1 MRIRHGFCL
10 INFIVAV
17 WFCLSVNAADESPR
31 VDEGSLL
38 WISDVHFNPFHG
50 GDVLPL
56 ATADG
61 KNWRNHQK
69 WGKILASMPVNQ
81 KCSGAEDTNDFLM
94 QMVLQKA
101 SEVTRNSKPDFILMT
116 GDFLSH
122 DFTAC
127 YFNRSGLPQQLLS
140 VDQHNDFVRQTMA
153 YVAMSVSDRFPGIPV
168 IAVLGNNDAFC
179 GDYDVRGN
187 SGFLASTQAT
197 FQKYFLADLSDD
209 FQELGGCY
217 STEIPQTN
225 HRVIVLNS
233 IPFMQVYPALKYV
246 SASPL
251 QKSSCES
258 LRRVE
263 LVDEDQW
270 LRNEVN
276 TLNSG
281 NKAWIA
287 CHVPPGINC
296 YDGRQYWNSQ
306 REEMGKQSFIDQ
318 FVSFYRSKQ
327 QHLAGILAGHSHMA
341 EFKLING
348 QQGEP
353 QSSVLMAPSVAR
365 NHGNNASFRL
375 MKFDRKTLFVNDYV
389 THWIDASSSPP
400 KWAAPFSFT
409 ETYQQPDVS
418 PSSLNAVYQRMNSGD
433 RGTIDQYFSDYSTRN
448 GAGNSSARR
457 NFRLALPSLL
467 AP

>member
-1 MRIRHGFCL
+1 MKIRHRFCHFNFTIAVCFCL
-10 INFIVAV
+10 T
-17 WFCLSVNAADESPR
+17 VNAADEST
-31 VDEGSLL
+31 VGNEGNML

-56 ATADG
+56 ASADL
-61 KNWRNHQK
+61 KSWRNHQD

-81 KCSGAEDTNDFLM
+81 KCSGDEDANDFLM
-94 QMVLQKA
+94 QMILQKA
-101 SEVTRNSKPDFILMT
+101 SEVTERSKPDFILMT

-122 DFTAC
+122 DFTAF
-127 YFNRSGLPQQLLS
+127 YFNRSGLPQQLLT

-153 YVAMSVSDRFPGIPV
+153 YVAMSVSARFPGVPV
-168 IAVLGNNDAFC
+168 IAALGNNDAFC

-187 SGFLASTQAT
+187 SGFLASTQTT
-197 FQKYFLADLSDD
+197 FQKYFLTDLSDD
-209 FQELGGCY
+209 FQKLGGCY
-217 STEIPQTN
+217 STKIPQTN
-225 HRVIVLNS
+225 HKLIILNS
-233 IPFMQVYPALKYV
+233 IPFLQEYPALKYV
-246 SASPL
+246 GASPL

-258 LRRVE
+258 LRPVE
-263 LVDEDQW
+263 LIDEDEW

-276 TLNSG
+276 ALNSG

-306 REEMGKQSFIDQ
+306 REELGKLSFINQ
-318 FVSFYRSKQ
+318 FVSFYRSQ
-327 QHLAGILAGHSHMA
+327 HQHLAGILAGHSHMA
-341 EFKLING
+341 EFKLIND
-348 QQGEP
+348 QQGKP
-353 QSSVLMAPSVAR
+353 QSSVLMAPSIAR

-375 MKFDRKTLFVNDYV
+375 MKFDRKTLLVKDYV

-409 ETYQQPDVS
+409 TTYQQPDVS
-418 PSSLNAVYQRMNSGD
+418 PSSLSTVYQRMNSGD

-457 NFRLALPSLL
+457 NFRQALPSLL
-467 AP
+467 TP